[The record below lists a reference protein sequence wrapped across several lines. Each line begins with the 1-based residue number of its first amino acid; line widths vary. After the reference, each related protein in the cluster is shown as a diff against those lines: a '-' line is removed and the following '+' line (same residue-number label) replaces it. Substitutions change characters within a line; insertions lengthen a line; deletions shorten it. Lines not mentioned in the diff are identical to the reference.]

1 MDLPNAIICDID
13 RTLALFGESENPYH
27 RDYLKDSVNRSVYA
41 ILCRFQADTTIFLV
55 TGRKESD
62 RVVTKQWLA
71 NNAIPYDYLY
81 MRQTDDIRNDYT
93 IKLEIY
99 NKYIKYRCNVIAVFD
114 DRLQVCRLWYELGLP
129 LFRVGNPDADF

>member
-13 RTLALFGESENPYH
+13 RTLALFGEEDNPYH
-27 RDYLKDSVNRSVYA
+27 RDFLKDTVNRSVLA
-41 ILCRFQADTTIFLV
+41 ILYRFQADTTIFLV

-62 RVVTKQWLA
+62 RAVTKQWLA

-81 MRQTDDIRNDYT
+81 MRQNSDIRTDYT

-99 NKYIKYRCNVIAVFD
+99 NKYVKHRCTVIAVFD
-114 DRLQVCRLWYELGLP
+114 DRLSVCRLWYELGLP
-129 LFRVGNPDADF
+129 LFRVGDPGADF